1 MNVLVFREYLSMLN
15 LLNENHFWYCEQKPS
30 EEELINIQHP
40 SHAWNENSI
49 KNYVPE
55 EPKMVVANKDTAA
68 MATTTATIDQRPA
81 LPKKQI

>member
-1 MNVLVFREYLSMLN
+1 M
-15 LLNENHFWYCEQKPS
+15 
-30 EEELINIQHP
+30 INIQHP